1 MKIEADL
8 GALVPP
14 EEWGLLS
21 LRLIEHGRQVC
32 LARKPRCDACGLAQ
46 ICPSAFRVG

>member
-1 MKIEADL
+1 MVA
-8 GALVPP
+8 P
-14 EEWGLLS
+14 EEWGTLS

-32 LARKPRCDACGLAQ
+32 SARKPRCDRCGLAE